1 MNDTIFLKFS
11 RSMWVIF
18 VVVLA
23 HASLVFQAGT
33 ARAEAI
39 EYVVFS
45 IEGSVADLS
54 LGQVLKE
61 GYRFEIPD
69 NARVN
74 LISKKGEIITLDGPV
89 AATVTKEEDNAK
101 GEQAL
106 ASLSSRLFDDNK
118 FVQTIGGTRSTTNET
133 DLQKLLY
140 GQNVNQAWLPVI
152 SSAEVYCLKREKAV
166 LRSERADTDAR
177 VRIGDSEVMVWKVGV
192 DKLPLDDTFKTDE
205 SGGLYLSIDERK
217 ILVFISDIGSASVA
231 SEVAWL
237 AEKGCVNQAL
247 QLLASKTP
255 GT

>member
-1 MNDTIFLKFS
+1 
-11 RSMWVIF
+11 MWVIF

-74 LISKKGEIITLDGPV
+74 LISKNGEIITLDGPV

-106 ASLSSRLFDDNK
+106 ASLSSRLFGID
-118 FVQTIGGTRSTTNET
+118 VS
-133 DLQKLLY
+133 
-140 GQNVNQAWLPVI
+140 
-152 SSAEVYCLKREKAV
+152 EKP
-166 LRSERADTDAR
+166 D
-177 VRIGDSEVMVWKVGV
+177 
-192 DKLPLDDTFKTDE
+192 
-205 SGGLYLSIDERK
+205 
-217 ILVFISDIGSASVA
+217 
-231 SEVAWL
+231 
-237 AEKGCVNQAL
+237 
-247 QLLASKTP
+247 
-255 GT
+255 